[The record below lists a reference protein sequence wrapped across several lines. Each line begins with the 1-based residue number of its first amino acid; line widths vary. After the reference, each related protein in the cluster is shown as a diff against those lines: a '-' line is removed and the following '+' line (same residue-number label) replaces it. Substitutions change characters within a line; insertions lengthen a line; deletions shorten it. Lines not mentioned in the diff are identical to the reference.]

1 MRRFSALLLLLIL
14 SSAVTAFA
22 QGGEGKPHFF
32 VGYSNLQAEGLPNKN
47 DPDNL
52 ISPDFIDRR
61 TTLHGFNGEVMYPFN
76 TFGLTGDFSWNRN
89 KQSSAFT
96 TGTQDTKTDIM
107 YLVGGPSFHF
117 LNSARVEPFAR
128 LMGGAART
136 NFEISSQRNFTSGT
150 VRSEFDTHSID
161 LAMMVG
167 GGVDV
172 RVNDRFKVRILQIDY
187 APIFLGDR
195 AIRVLGNAGALQTV
209 ELEGQRQDQFRFS
222 FGVTF

>member
-1 MRRFSALLLLLIL
+1 MRRFSIVLLLLIL
-14 SSAVTAFA
+14 SSAVSAFA

-61 TTLHGFNGEVMYPFN
+61 TTLHGFNGEVTYPFN

-89 KQSSAFT
+89 KQSSTFT
-96 TGTQDTKTDIM
+96 SGTQDTKTDIM

-136 NFEISSQRNFTSGT
+136 NFEISSQRNLSGGT
-150 VRSEFDTHSID
+150 VRGEFDTHSVD

-167 GGVDV
+167 AGLDV
-172 RVNDRFKVRILQIDY
+172 RVGDRFKVRILQVDY

-222 FGVTF
+222 FGVIF